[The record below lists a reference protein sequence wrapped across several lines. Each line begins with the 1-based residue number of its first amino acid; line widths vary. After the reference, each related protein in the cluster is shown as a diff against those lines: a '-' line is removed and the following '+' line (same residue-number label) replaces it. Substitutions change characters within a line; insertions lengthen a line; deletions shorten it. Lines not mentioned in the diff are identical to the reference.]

1 MEAVRGQK
9 HPSKAKNGMRELI
22 YWKKF
27 LTGQNCIDVN
37 YEKTVGLGA
46 WHTKALWKSNISLCL
61 SQKEKSLVPKL
72 TAWRPFILQNSNGRG
87 RLNFWAT
94 PFKFWKSTNFLKLS
108 KWFYYT
114 KSKSLLVSEI
124 KKLATSS
131 LSIYRDLHGLFKTQN
146 QTIFFSMKCHFALDM
161 KQKLAK

>member
-1 MEAVRGQK
+1 MVTLTIVRPKLQ
-9 HPSKAKNGMRELI
+9 S
-22 YWKKF
+22 
-27 LTGQNCIDVN
+27 QNRVDVD

-46 WHTKALWKSNISLCL
+46 WLTKALLKSNISLCL
-61 SQKEKSLVPKL
+61 SQKEKSLAPKL

-131 LSIYRDLHGLFKTQN
+131 RSIYRDLHGLTKGLTKNLTKGATSKHSFLDLP
-146 QTIFFSMKCHFALDM
+146 TIQPCKKSCRD
-161 KQKLAK
+161 